1 MNILPFLWLAV
12 STMLAGCATVA
23 EAPAPTPAPLVD
35 AEPEAQVAQEA
46 PTPESGLTAE
56 LLYHVMAAE
65 VAGQRGRLDLA
76 VENYLQAARLSGDA
90 KVAERATRIAVYA
103 RDDQAA
109 LDAARVWVEA
119 EPDSVDANQ
128 VVAALLVR
136 RGELDEATARLEH
149 VLQMGGNGDT
159 NRYMLITT
167 LLSREQDKAAALE
180 VMNRLMAKRP
190 NNPDALY
197 AFAHLAYLVGDYPR
211 AIEAVEQALALKPDW
226 SVAHILRA
234 NTLTRQ
240 GQTELALNR
249 LDEAVKEYPEDS
261 ELRMFYARKLMEARR
276 LDAARDQFKVL
287 LEYEPDATAAV
298 FALGLLSLQLNQ
310 FDDAERY
317 FKDLIE
323 RGERAS
329 EASYF
334 LGQLHEARRNTDEA
348 MSWYAQV
355 RDGDYFFDA
364 QMRIAVLLAKRGD
377 VAEARER
384 LSAIPANNNQARV
397 RIYLTE
403 GEILREAK
411 QYQEAF
417 DLYTTALEVMP
428 QNVDLLYARGL
439 TAERIGRLDILEAD
453 FKAVLAIDP
462 ENAQA
467 LNALGY
473 TLADRT
479 TRYEEALEYVQRAL
493 ELRPNDAAVIDSM
506 GWVLYRLGRHDEALK
521 YLRRAFEMLNDAEIA
536 AHLGEVLWVTGDH
549 DRAREVWDEALREAP
564 QHEILLDVIKRF
576 TQ

>member
-1 MNILPFLWLAV
+1 MNILPFVSLAV
-12 STMLAGCATVA
+12 AALLSGCAAVA
-23 EAPAPTPAPLVD
+23 EAPPAPAPGSD
-35 AEPEAQVAQEA
+35 QAPQAQV
-46 PTPESGLTAE
+46 PLDLPPVESGLTGE

-76 VENYLQAARLSGDA
+76 VENYLQAARLSGDP

-103 RDDQAA
+103 RNDQAA
-109 LDAARVWVEA
+109 LDAARVWVDA

-136 RGELDEATARLEH
+136 RGELDEATERLEH
-149 VLQMGGNGDT
+149 VLQLGGNGDT

-180 VMNRLMAKRP
+180 VMNRLLARRP
-190 NNPDALY
+190 DNPDALY
-197 AFAHLAYLVGDYPR
+197 AFAHLAYLVGDYDR
-211 AIEAVEQALALKPDW
+211 SLEAVDQALALKPDW

-234 NTLTRQ
+234 NTLIRQ
-240 GQTELALNR
+240 GQTELALTELGKVVER
-249 LDEAVKEYPEDS
+249 YPEDS

-276 LDAARDQFKVL
+276 LDAARDQFKAL
-287 LEYEPDATAAV
+287 LKYQPDNTAAT
-298 FALGLLSLQLNQ
+298 FALGLLSLQLNE
-310 FDDAERY
+310 FNEAEGY
-317 FKDLIE
+317 FKTLVK
-323 RGERAS
+323 RGDRAA

-334 LGQLHEARRNTDEA
+334 LGQLYEARRKNDEA
-348 MSWYAQV
+348 MNWYGQV
-355 RDGDYFFDA
+355 RDGDYLFDA
-364 QMRIAVLLAKRGD
+364 QMRIAALLAKRGD
-377 VAEARER
+377 IAEARER
-384 LSAIPANNNQARV
+384 LNSIPATTNQARV

-417 DLYTTALEVMP
+417 DLYTSALEVMP

-439 TAERIGRLDILEAD
+439 TAERIDRLDVLEAD

-462 ENAQA
+462 DNAQA

-479 TRYEEALEYVQRAL
+479 TRYEEALQYIQRAM

-506 GWVLYRLGRHDEALK
+506 GWTLYRLGRHDEALK
-521 YLRRAFEMLNDAEIA
+521 YLRRAFEMLNDPEIA

-549 DRAREVWDEALREAP
+549 DRARAVWDDALREAP